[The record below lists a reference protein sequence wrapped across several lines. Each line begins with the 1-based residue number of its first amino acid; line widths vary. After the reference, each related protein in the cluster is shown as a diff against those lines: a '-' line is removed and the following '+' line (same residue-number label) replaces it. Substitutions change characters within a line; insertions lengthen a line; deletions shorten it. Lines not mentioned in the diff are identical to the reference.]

1 MNRNRI
7 MLAGSTTQVG
17 MIRDLYLARKTER
30 EAVTALRPLVES
42 QTPPMVFS
50 ANVENPVPGGPKR
63 ERKPIWEQ
71 LVMLEQHVSRIY
83 NAMQRGEIS
92 PSPVPETPI
101 VTPPEPFVF
110 DGGRGVP
117 EIEVQPEPEDERE
130 TPKPQA
136 GSKVRAVSELDK
148 FVARAREIRVECDR
162 REKDDRYI
170 DKISIRPFNA
180 AGNLIPVGGLSAD
193 TCLATMTIDWPDGA
207 KRDFNIPQVDFKQVS
222 RDIAKTLDLPTTIV
236 RKDTGRTEKLH
247 EMFGLAFVYAQ
258 CRQPIY
264 LCGPAGTGKSH
275 LVKQL
280 ADFMDLPYGE
290 AAMSSGA
297 TRGDL
302 LGRNTIA
309 GVDQAIALSALLGR
323 SDLDELFPDDP
334 NLKMTL
340 ANQLLAIT
348 KGEGGGYVSSEY
360 QDRFCNGGFF
370 NFDEIDSADASMLI
384 LINNAMESDQ
394 MFNTTS
400 GKTVDKH
407 LDYIAAAT
415 ANTWGS
421 GANRVFKGRKA
432 LDFATLDR
440 FRMGRIWVDIDPAI
454 EELLAYR
461 NVKR

>member
-1 MNRNRI
+1 
-7 MLAGSTTQVG
+7 
-17 MIRDLYLARKTER
+17 MIRDLFLEGKSER
-30 EAVTALRPLVES
+30 EACNALRPLVES
-42 QTPPMVFS
+42 QTPPMVFM
-50 ANVENPVPGGPKR
+50 AQIDNPLPGGPRKAP
-63 ERKPIWEQ
+63 KPIWEQ
-71 LVMLEQHVSRIY
+71 LIALEQHVNRIF
-83 NAMQRGEIS
+83 NEMRRAEIK
-92 PSPVPETPI
+92 PSPTQETP
-101 VTPPEPFVF
+101 VPTTPEPFVF
-110 DGGRGVP
+110 DGNRGVP
-117 EIEVQPEPEDERE
+117 EIKE
-130 TPKPQA
+130 TPDLETIIEEIKPQA
-136 GSKVRAVSELDK
+136 GSKVRSISELDK
-148 FVARAREIRVECDR
+148 FVARAREIRAECDR
-162 REKDDRYI
+162 REKDDRFI
-170 DKISIRPFNA
+170 DKISYRPFNA
-180 AGNLIPVGGLSAD
+180 AGKLIPIGGLDAD

-207 KRDFNIPQVDFKQVS
+207 KRDFNIPQVDFKAVS
-222 RDIAKTLDLPTTIV
+222 ARLAKTLDLPTTIV
-236 RKDTGRTEKLH
+236 RKDTGRTENLH
-247 EMFGLAFVYAQ
+247 QMFGLAFVYAQ

-275 LVKQL
+275 LIKQL

-290 AAMSSGA
+290 AAMSPGA

-309 GVDQAIALSALLGR
+309 GVDQAIAISSLLR
-323 SDLDELFPDDP
+323 MDDLGSLFPDDP
-334 NLKMTL
+334 NLKMQL
-340 ANQLLAIT
+340 ATQLLAIT
-348 KGEGGGYVSSEY
+348 RGEGGGYVSSEY

-370 NFDEIDSADASMLI
+370 NFDEIDSADAGTLI

-407 LDYIAAAT
+407 LDFIAAAT